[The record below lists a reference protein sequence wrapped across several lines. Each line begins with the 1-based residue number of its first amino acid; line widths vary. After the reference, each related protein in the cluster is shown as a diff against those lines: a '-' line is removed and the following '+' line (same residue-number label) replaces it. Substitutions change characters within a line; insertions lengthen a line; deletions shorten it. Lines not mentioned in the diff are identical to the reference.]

1 VNHVSQL
8 LPFYQ
13 NVSPAL
19 DIESLF
25 EVTEGVA
32 HVVAAQPLERI
43 YQVMGSFCQPI
54 ANELVALQHKG
65 SAADEKDLRRV
76 AGIYLY

>member
-1 VNHVSQL
+1 MH
-8 LPFYQ
+8 PFYQ

-19 DIESLF
+19 DIDSLF

-43 YQVMGSFCQPI
+43 YDVMGSFCHPI
-54 ANELVALQHKG
+54 AAQLVALQHKG
-65 SAADEKDLRRV
+65 PAADETDRRKV
-76 AGIYLY
+76 AGKPFFLDRN

>member
-1 VNHVSQL
+1 LH
-8 LPFYQ
+8 PFYQ

-19 DIESLF
+19 DIDSLF

-43 YQVMGSFCQPI
+43 YDVMGSFCRPI
-54 ANELVALQHKG
+54 AAQLVALQHKG
-65 SAADEKDLRRV
+65 PAADETDRRKV
-76 AGIYLY
+76 AGKPFFLDRN